1 MLSVVVPSPLSGAAN
16 EPLIPDV
23 LTASIRVVPNLLT
36 GGWLVWTGDGVSVR
50 LGAQAFKMKL
60 RIDTRTMQ
68 FNECFTSP
76 LLKKFIEFYEKLHRS
91 CLISSF
97 LFTLCSVF
105 AATQRALPVRLTVIV
120 QYSYDHLL
128 RLLQLSPRRYVQ

>member
-76 LLKKFIEFYEKLHRS
+76 LLPDQFLSRYAL
-91 CLISSF
+91 CLPRPNEYS
-97 LFTLCSVF
+97 LCSR
-105 AATQRALPVRLTVIV
+105 Q
-120 QYSYDHLL
+120 
-128 RLLQLSPRRYVQ
+128 